1 MFSNILGKIPCLWLL
16 SLPCSRERVLLL
28 VSGTQSF
35 MQVCTAGI
43 WSVLSISHLKSQNQG
58 EAFHF
63 GLLMAGF
70 KKESFNF
77 NSSCWSCSS
86 FFHQWTPLFV
96 LWASTLLPTDS
107 FTKQQQSP
115 QSASCSCFIPSLSQK
130 CPGCRHSSPQ
140 KWGTHPFAL
149 LPAAALTQFNTGLG
163 QPRWQ
168 FSSCIRE
175 EKMMV
180 ETGKF

>member
-1 MFSNILGKIPCLWLL
+1 MFMAPFFAMQQGTHAAPCLRDSELHAGL
-16 SLPCSRERVLLL
+16 HCRNLKCSFNLPSE
-28 VSGTQSF
+28 
-35 MQVCTAGI
+35 
-43 WSVLSISHLKSQNQG
+43 KPKPG

-96 LWASTLLPTDS
+96 LWSSTLLPTDS

-115 QSASCSCFIPSLSQK
+115 QSASCSCFVPSLSQK